1 MKKVSRRN
9 FLKVSGAMAAAGAL
23 AACGGSGAAST
34 STAASAAAAGEDKF
48 ASLGDF
54 TMTVGHA
61 QPEGNPRFV
70 SMEQFAADVAEATNG
85 HVKIEVYGNGQLGT
99 EKEMLEQVVAGTVQG
114 MRGGQFDFSPRLL
127 MFTLPFLTNTR
138 AQVTALL
145 QSDLAQ
151 KVCAEAEG
159 ETGTVIIN
167 LCDAGG
173 YRQFSNSKHPI
184 KAPADLKGLKM
195 RTNGM
200 KTIDM
205 TFQAMGATTNHHP
218 VLRPVHGPEDRRCR
232 RSGEPLGQRGG
243 HAPTFITMLPQRVWN
258 GAYSELMIAMPLF
271 MLAGELMN
279 TGGITQRII
288 NFCMELL
295 RPIRGGLGEVNI
307 VASMIFGGISGSS
320 VADTSALGSILIPA
334 MEKEGYPPEASAGIT
349 VASSTMG
356 MIIPPSTPMI
366 VYSMISGASVGA
378 LFVAGAVPGILIG
391 LTQLVL
397 VYIISAKKGWH
408 PEKIKFDGKRAAK
421 RLLSGIPALIM
432 PLFIIICVSFGVCTA
447 SESAGV
453 AVLYSML
460 VGFFVYKELTWKGVW
475 EALKK
480 TLISSSSIML
490 IIGFTTIFTWV
501 LTMQKVLQTV
511 GAFFMSLNMPAWA
524 IALIFDVLILMIG
537 TFIDVSPAILLL
549 TPILLPVMVQYG
561 FSPLQFGA
569 MMITGLAIGLVT
581 PPVGM
586 CLNAC
591 NKINRMPIIEIFKG
605 AAPYVICNVIVLISI
620 SLWGPLTTALPQ
632 LLGYSIF

>member
-232 RSGEPLGQRGG
+232 RSGEPLGQKPG
-243 HAPTFITMLPQRVWN
+243 H
-258 GAYSELMIAMPLF
+258 
-271 MLAGELMN
+271 
-279 TGGITQRII
+279 
-288 NFCMELL
+288 
-295 RPIRGGLGEVNI
+295 
-307 VASMIFGGISGSS
+307 
-320 VADTSALGSILIPA
+320 
-334 MEKEGYPPEASAGIT
+334 
-349 VASSTMG
+349 
-356 MIIPPSTPMI
+356 
-366 VYSMISGASVGA
+366 
-378 LFVAGAVPGILIG
+378 
-391 LTQLVL
+391 
-397 VYIISAKKGWH
+397 
-408 PEKIKFDGKRAAK
+408 
-421 RLLSGIPALIM
+421 
-432 PLFIIICVSFGVCTA
+432 
-447 SESAGV
+447 
-453 AVLYSML
+453 
-460 VGFFVYKELTWKGVW
+460 
-475 EALKK
+475 
-480 TLISSSSIML
+480 
-490 IIGFTTIFTWV
+490 
-501 LTMQKVLQTV
+501 
-511 GAFFMSLNMPAWA
+511 
-524 IALIFDVLILMIG
+524 
-537 TFIDVSPAILLL
+537 
-549 TPILLPVMVQYG
+549 
-561 FSPLQFGA
+561 
-569 MMITGLAIGLVT
+569 
-581 PPVGM
+581 
-586 CLNAC
+586 
-591 NKINRMPIIEIFKG
+591 
-605 AAPYVICNVIVLISI
+605 
-620 SLWGPLTTALPQ
+620 
-632 LLGYSIF
+632 